1 MSLISYPFVEEN
13 VKLWTTNAVS
23 FMDTPFLWLKQGQ
36 FWMIEEVPGWNKVL
50 GGYSG
55 QGCEDF

>member
-1 MSLISYPFVEEN
+1 MSLICYPFVEEN
-13 VKLWTTNAVS
+13 VKLWTTNAMC
-23 FMDTPFLWLKQGQ
+23 FMDIPFIWLKKGQ

-50 GGYSG
+50 GGYCG